1 MNMALN
7 NNKTNLLRDIVIIF
21 FSIILAI
28 IFVRTGVIINLLSIS
43 KEWEIIGSVIAGVF
57 FISVFTV
64 APSAVVLVELAKTNS
79 PWLVALFGGLGAV
92 LGDLVLFAFV
102 RDVLTEDL
110 KEIIKYIKS
119 KTIFHIFNFKRV
131 KWLMPLLGA
140 IIIASPLPDEIG
152 IALLGLTKMKKK
164 TFILLS
170 FIFNFLGILA
180 IGLLVS

>member
-1 MNMALN
+1 MNVKLN
-7 NNKTNLLRDIVIIF
+7 NNKINLLRDAAIII

-28 IFVRTGVIINLLSIS
+28 IFAWTGIINNLLSIS
-43 KEWEIIGSVIAGVF
+43 KEWQTIGSVLAGLF

-64 APSAVVLVELAKTNS
+64 APSAVVLAELAKSGS

-92 LGDLVLFAFV
+92 LGDLMMFLFI
-102 RDVLTEDL
+102 RDIFTEDL
-110 KEIIKYIKS
+110 KEIINHIKA
-119 KTIFHIFNFKRV
+119 KKFIHAFGLKRL
-131 KWLMPLLGA
+131 KWLIPLIGA

-152 IALLGLTKMKKK
+152 ITLLGLSNMKKK

-180 IGLLVS
+180 IGLIVS